1 MASDRA
7 FDSTD
12 EAVVLNSSGVPDDDW
27 SAPASYRRINEEIGA
42 SRSAT
47 QIVYIAKVRDGISFP
62 SGTGLFR
69 CQGT

>member
-12 EAVVLNSSGVPDDDW
+12 EAVVLNSNGVPDDDW
-27 SAPASYRRINEEIGA
+27 SAPASYRRISEEIGS

-47 QIVYIAKVRDGISFP
+47 QIVYITKVRDGISFR